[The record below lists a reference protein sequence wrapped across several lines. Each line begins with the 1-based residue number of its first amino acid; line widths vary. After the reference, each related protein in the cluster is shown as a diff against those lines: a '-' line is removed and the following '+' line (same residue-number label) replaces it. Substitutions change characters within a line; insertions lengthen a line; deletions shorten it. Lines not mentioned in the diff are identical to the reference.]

1 MCVLS
6 IKFSKISQNISLCTD
21 VLHWMKEI
29 PGHLK
34 TKEMCLEAVCM
45 DPYSLTFVPDHF
57 KTEKICLV
65 AVHKNP
71 YTLG

>member
-1 MCVLS
+1 
-6 IKFSKISQNISLCTD
+6 
-21 VLHWMKEI
+21 MKEI